1 MFRGNFKLQMY
12 IFKKKKDAKPI
23 AVIEVVKNVSSPSPI
38 DTAKL
43 QLFTEQLLMRKT
55 RRLADKVFYN

>member
-1 MFRGNFKLQMY
+1 MQMY